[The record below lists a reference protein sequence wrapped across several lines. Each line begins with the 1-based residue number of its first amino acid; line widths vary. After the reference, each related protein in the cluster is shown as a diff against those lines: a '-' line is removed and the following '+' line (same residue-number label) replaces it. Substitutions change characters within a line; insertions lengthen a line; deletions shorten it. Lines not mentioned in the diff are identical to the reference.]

1 MPPTSLMQPMMS
13 LVNPFQMNNRFLGVI
28 PNVPNLAN
36 LPLGVPPPNMA
47 PPPSMGPPPSVP
59 PSMMSSL
66 GLGIN
71 SPFQGLQFCTVY
83 AVLPQLRFVKPVKG
97 PPGFMQPSMPPPQ
110 QAEIKPA
117 LPPGGDSK
125 MRESLMNLAGPPLTL
140 PPQMSMAH
148 PPPNHMDD
156 NMDVEMEDASE
167 YLWIILL

>member
-1 MPPTSLMQPMMS
+1 
-13 LVNPFQMNNRFLGVI
+13 MNNRFLGVI

-36 LPLGVPPPNMA
+36 LPLGVPPPNM
-47 PPPSMGPPPSVP
+47 GPPPSVP

-71 SPFQGLQFCTVY
+71 SFQGLQFCVHI
-83 AVLPQLRFVKPVKG
+83 VSSQLRFVDLVTG

-140 PPQMSMAH
+140 PPQMSMSH
-148 PPPNHMDD
+148 PPPHHMDD
-156 NMDVEMEDASE
+156 NMDVEMEDASKLHE
-167 YLWIILL
+167 YS